1 METDP
6 TTESEEAPPTHG
18 ESALVQPPIVRPDR
32 LRMLRDWKFVGRTRG
47 RSFKCTIRAGEIGE
61 YFRHSYCFTFPAR
74 RGWVPYI
81 PADKIMQNPDAWESL
96 PNGESI
102 HPETKR

>member
-6 TTESEEAPPTHG
+6 TNKSEKATSTHG
-18 ESALVQPPIVRPDR
+18 ESALVQPPIVRPDQ

-96 PNGESI
+96 PNTSSAN
-102 HPETKR
+102 T